1 MRNLKRALSLA
12 LASVMVLSMMVIGA
26 GAASYDDFSDKDKI
40 VNKEAVS
47 VLVELGVIAGKDD
60 GSYDPTGI
68 ITRAEMAKLICTVLN
83 GGKDPNLGNVVTYTY
98 ADTVGHW
105 AAPYIEY
112 CTQLGTVA
120 GDGAGNFNPNVT
132 VTGSEAAK
140 MLLVATGYNAKIEGY
155 VGANWEVTTNVRAN
169 MIGLYDGLEINP
181 SEGLTR
187 DAAAQMVY
195 NDLDALVV
203 TYKYTLG
210 TDGNSIATYPELVE
224 TNSAGKRVTVLED
237 KFGAVKV
244 EAVVTS
250 NDVATLNNNYR
261 SAEDA
266 GETYLAVTK
275 DSPSGTS
282 GIYAVDTDKALLGQT
297 VNAYIKYKDD
307 RQIVTDAVVIG
318 APIPTADNKIVTSND
333 GTGLDDLL
341 DDNKLTAENT
351 EYYCNFGGTVKGEK
365 FGDMTRADFEKLC
378 ATTGVGIT
386 LIDNDNDKNIDYALA
401 EQYRYGTV
409 SKYTEDGFRIGGSV
423 YDEDYEPEEVIG
435 YEDVAR
441 DDFVLYTEFGGNIY
455 VQKPETQEAVLDAFS
470 TSKKTVRLD
479 GETIDWSGIKGVLP
493 AEILSLS
500 EHLQSGTALDASAV
514 WYKDIF
520 GYVIAVGD
528 ADENNLSY
536 AVLLG
541 YENQT
546 KGAAGGLGSSAQA
559 KLLLADGTVDTYKV
573 TNINGD
579 KVTDCT
585 DGSGNP
591 DKSQAQSG
599 EVGFN
604 NTDLYEIYSYTK
616 SESGSMKLT
625 EKYDVKDTA
634 DNEPVL
640 YAKGKSTID
649 VGTDNYTVTS
659 KTIFLYMKPNG
670 SVARFE
676 GKSAPS
682 INNGAATP
690 GAMNTS
696 TVHVAV
702 QANGRDEALVVF
714 LNNMNP
720 TNDFTDN
727 FVYIYNRKLTE
738 IVDGEYEVS
747 AIIDGKIKTIVI
759 TDAKA
764 GDGTGASLIKEGWYD
779 HDSNPSTPKILGHYI
794 AFPDADSSTSDGL
807 YTYSKNDDNTYVL
820 RHMDPSNAGKKYT
833 VAGVATAV
841 GYDGDREYVR
851 VNDGTNTRSYT
862 LTDSTLGFYARTGK
876 KAEADVIVS
885 KGDDVVLVVN
895 DDKEIIYSFV
905 TYYAYDKDDPNTPNY
920 DTETNFDE
928 PTLVRN
934 TITIA
939 YTGEEPGRAAIE
951 DQVKA
956 AVKSEY
962 NDAEKIVITNL
973 DVDAGTVSVS
983 ITRADGSVS
992 NADYTLEFYNK
1003 TANTVAGAAQNI
1015 PGYTFTSDS
1024 VTVVGNTVTMEDTD
1038 RNSSDAIRTIYMN
1051 DVARFL
1057 GALKRTGNA
1066 EEIKFGG
1073 KTYKW
1078 DTTETMQGSN
1088 WTVNGDPANT
1098 TAGQKN
1104 TLVAAIFGDST
1115 GEKNP
1120 STITLTVDGVEMVI
1134 NLVK

>member
-12 LASVMVLSMMVIGA
+12 LAAVMVLGMMVIGA
-26 GAASYDDFSDKDKI
+26 SAASYDDFSDKDEI

-60 GSYDPTGI
+60 GTYDPTGI

-112 CTQLGTVA
+112 CTQLGIVA
-120 GDGAGNFNPNVT
+120 GDGAGNFNPNAT

-169 MIGLYDGLEINP
+169 MIGLYDGLTLNP

-210 TDGNSIATYPELVE
+210 TDGSTITTYPELVE
-224 TNSAGKRVTVLED
+224 TNSAGARVTVLED

-250 NDVATLNNNYR
+250 NDVATLNDNYR

-282 GIYAVDTDKALLGQT
+282 GIYTVDTDKALLGQT

-318 APIPTADNKIVTSND
+318 SPIATSDNKIVTSND
-333 GTGLDDLL
+333 GTDLNDLL
-341 DDNKLTAENT
+341 DDNKLTVNGST
-351 EYYCNFGGTVKGEK
+351 EYYCNFGGTVAKDGIVSA
-365 FGDMTRADFEKLC
+365 MTRAEFNALC
-378 ATTGVGIT
+378 GITGVGIT
-386 LIDNDNDKNIDYALA
+386 LIDNDNDKVVEYALA

-409 SKYTEDGFRIGGSV
+409 SKYTDDGFRIGGSV

-441 DDFVLYTEFGGNIY
+441 DDFVLYVEFGGNIY
-455 VQKPETQEAVLDAFS
+455 VQKPETQEAVLDAYS
-470 TSKKTVRLD
+470 TSKKNVKLD
-479 GETIDWSGIKGVLP
+479 GETIDWSGITGVLP
-493 AEILSLS
+493 AEILSID

-546 KGAAGGLGSSAQA
+546 AGSAGGLGDTARA

-573 TNINGD
+573 ATIDGD
-579 KVTDCT
+579 KVTNCDSISST
-585 DGSGNP
+585 SGT
-591 DKSQAQSG
+591 Q
-599 EVGFN
+599 VGFN
-604 NTDLYEIYSYTK
+604 SGDLYSIYSYTLT
-616 SESGSMKLT
+616 ESGAVKLT
-625 EKYDVKDTA
+625 VKQDVKDTA
-634 DNEPVL
+634 NDEPIQYV
-640 YAKGKSTID
+640 KGRSTID
-649 VGTDNYTVTS
+649 VGAANFTVTAN
-659 KTIFLYMKPNG
+659 TVFLYMKPNG
-670 SVARFE
+670 SVARFV
-676 GKSAPS
+676 GKTAPS
-682 INNGAATP
+682 INDGMA
-690 GAMNTS
+690 GGSTS
-696 TVHVAV
+696 TALDESTVSLAV
-702 QANGRDEALVVF
+702 QANNRGEALVVF
-714 LNNMNP
+714 LNDVNP
-720 TNDFTDN
+720 SNDFTDN
-727 FVYIYNRKLTE
+727 FVYIYNRKLSETS
-738 IVDGEYEVS
+738 DGYEAS
-747 AIIDGKIKTIVI
+747 AIINGEIKTITI

-764 GDGTGASLIKEGWYD
+764 GDGTGASLIKEGYY
-779 HDSNPSTPKILGHYI
+779 HNGTEVVYGHYI
-794 AFPDADSSTSDGL
+794 AYPDPTASTTDGL
-807 YTYSKNDDNTYVL
+807 YTYAENDDGTYVL
-820 RHMDPSNAGKKYT
+820 RHMDSDNAGYAYF
-833 VAGVATAV
+833 VEGVASAV
-841 GYDGDREYVR
+841 SYSNNYVR
-851 VNDGTNTRSYT
+851 VGNKSYT
-862 LTDSTLGFYARTGK
+862 LTDKTLGFYARTGK
-876 KAEADVIVS
+876 TAQADVTVS
-885 KGDDVVLVVN
+885 RNDDVVLVIN
-895 DDKEIIYSFV
+895 DDDEIIYSFV
-905 TYYAYDKDDPNTPNY
+905 TYYAYDKEETPDAPVY
-920 DTETNFDE
+920 DTDTDFDA
-928 PTLVRN
+928 PALVRN

-951 DQVKA
+951 DRVIA
-956 AVKSEY
+956 AVKAEY
-962 NDAEKIVITNL
+962 TDATEVAVSNL
-973 DVDAGTVSVS
+973 DVDAGTVTVS
-983 ITRADGSVS
+983 ITRANNTVS
-992 NADYTLEFYNK
+992 SNTYDLAFYNK
-1003 TANTVAGAAQNI
+1003 TASSVADAAQNI
-1015 PGYTFTSDS
+1015 DGYTFTSD
-1024 VTVVGNTVTMEDTD
+1024 VKVVGNTITLSQDSVTE
-1038 RNSSDAIRTIYMN
+1038 IRDVYMN

-1057 GALKRTGNA
+1057 GELYRTANKT
-1066 EEIKFGG
+1066 EIKFDGT
-1073 KTYKW
+1073 TYKW
-1078 DTTETMQGSN
+1078 AGETLAGSN
-1088 WTVNGDPANT
+1088 WTVNGEPVVSSPA
-1098 TAGQKN
+1098 ADRN
-1104 TLVAAIFGDST
+1104 TLVYAIFGST
-1115 GEKNP
+1115 ETTAKNP
-1120 STITLTVDGVEMVI
+1120 STITLTVDGVEMII

>member
-12 LASVMVLSMMVIGA
+12 LAAVMVLGMMVVGA
-26 GAASYDDFSDKDKI
+26 SAASYDDFSDKDEI

-60 GSYDPTGI
+60 GTYDPTGI

-112 CTQLGTVA
+112 CTQLGIVA
-120 GDGAGNFNPNVT
+120 GDGAGNFNPNAT

-169 MIGLYDGLEINP
+169 MIGLYDGLTLNP

-210 TDGNSIATYPELVE
+210 TDGSTITTYPELVE
-224 TNSAGKRVTVLED
+224 TNSAGARVTVLED

-250 NDVATLNNNYR
+250 NDVATLNDNYR

-282 GIYAVDTDKALLGQT
+282 GIYTVDTDKALLGQT

-318 APIPTADNKIVTSND
+318 SPIATSDNKIVTSND
-333 GTGLDDLL
+333 GTDLNDLL
-341 DDNKLTAENT
+341 DDNKLTVNGST
-351 EYYCNFGGTVKGEK
+351 EYYCNFGGTVAKDGTVSA
-365 FGDMTRADFEKLC
+365 MTRAEFNALC
-378 ATTGVGIT
+378 GITGVGIT
-386 LIDNDNDKNIDYALA
+386 LIDNDNDKVVEYALA

-409 SKYTEDGFRIGGSV
+409 SKYTDDGFRIGGSV

-441 DDFVLYTEFGGNIY
+441 DDFVLYVEFGGNIY
-455 VQKPETQEAVLDAFS
+455 VQKPETQEAVLDAYS
-470 TSKKTVRLD
+470 TSKKNVKLD
-479 GETIDWSGIKGVLP
+479 GETIDWSGITGVLP
-493 AEILSLS
+493 AEILSID

-546 KGAAGGLGSSAQA
+546 AGSAGGLGDTARA

-573 TNINGD
+573 ATIDGD
-579 KVTDCT
+579 KVTNCDSISST
-585 DGSGNP
+585 SGT
-591 DKSQAQSG
+591 Q
-599 EVGFN
+599 VGFN
-604 NTDLYEIYSYTK
+604 SGDLYSIYSYTLT
-616 SESGSMKLT
+616 ESGAVKLT
-625 EKYDVKDTA
+625 EKQDVKDTA
-634 DNEPVL
+634 NDEPIQYV
-640 YAKGKSTID
+640 KGRSTID
-649 VGTDNYTVTS
+649 VGAANFTVTAN
-659 KTIFLYMKPNG
+659 TVFLYMKPNG
-670 SVARFE
+670 SVARFV
-676 GKSAPS
+676 GKTAPS
-682 INNGAATP
+682 INDGMA
-690 GAMNTS
+690 GGSTS
-696 TVHVAV
+696 TALDESTVSLAV
-702 QANGRDEALVVF
+702 QANNRGEALVVF
-714 LNNMNP
+714 LNAVNP
-720 TNDFTDN
+720 SNDFTDN
-727 FVYIYNRKLTE
+727 FVYIYNRKLSETS
-738 IVDGEYEVS
+738 DGYEAS
-747 AIIDGKIKTIVI
+747 AIINGEIKTITI

-764 GDGTGASLIKEGWYD
+764 GDGTGASLIKEGYY
-779 HDSNPSTPKILGHYI
+779 HNGTEVVYGHYI
-794 AFPDADSSTSDGL
+794 AYPDPTVSTTDGL
-807 YTYSKNDDNTYVL
+807 YTYAENDDGTYVL
-820 RHMDPSNAGKKYT
+820 RHMDSDNAGYAYF
-833 VAGVATAV
+833 VEGVATAV
-841 GYDGDREYVR
+841 SYSNNYVR
-851 VNDGTNTRSYT
+851 VDNKSYT

-876 KAEADVIVS
+876 TAQADVTVS
-885 KGDDVVLVVN
+885 RNDDVVLVIN
-895 DDKEIIYSFV
+895 DDDEIIYSFV
-905 TYYAYDKDDPNTPNY
+905 TYYAYDKEETPDAPVY
-920 DTETNFDE
+920 DTDTDFDA
-928 PTLVRN
+928 PALVRN

-951 DQVKA
+951 DQVIA
-956 AVKSEY
+956 AVKAEY
-962 NDAEKIVITNL
+962 TDATEVAVSNL
-973 DVDAGTVSVS
+973 DVDAATVTVS
-983 ITRADGSVS
+983 ITRANNTVS
-992 NADYTLEFYNK
+992 SNTYALAFYNK
-1003 TANTVAGAAQNI
+1003 TVSSVADAAQNI
-1015 PGYTFTSDS
+1015 DGYTFTSD
-1024 VTVVGNTVTMEDTD
+1024 VKVVGNTITLSQESVTE
-1038 RNSSDAIRTIYMN
+1038 IRDVYMN

-1057 GALKRTGNA
+1057 GELYRTANKT
-1066 EEIKFGG
+1066 EIKFDGT
-1073 KTYKW
+1073 TYKW
-1078 DTTETMQGSN
+1078 GTKADGSSLAGSN
-1088 WTVNGDPANT
+1088 WFDAADDNLVTEIDGR
-1098 TAGQKN
+1098 N
-1104 TLVAAIFGDST
+1104 TLVYAIFGST
-1115 GEKNP
+1115 ETTVKNP
-1120 STITLTVDGVEMVI
+1120 STITLTVDGVEMII

>member
-26 GAASYDDFSDKDKI
+26 GAASYDDFSDKEEI

-112 CTQLGTVA
+112 CTQLGIVA

-333 GTGLDDLL
+333 GTGLNDLL
-341 DDNKLTAENT
+341 DDNKLTVNDAT
-351 EYYCNFGGTVKGEK
+351 EYYCNFGGTVKADK
-365 FGDMTRADFEKLC
+365 TVVAMTRAEFNALC
-378 ATTGVGIT
+378 GTTGVGIT
-386 LIDNDNDKNIDYALA
+386 LIDNDNDKDVDYALA

-409 SKYTEDGFRIGGSV
+409 NKYTEDGFRIGGSV

-470 TSKKTVRLD
+470 TSKKTVKLD
-479 GETIDWSGIKGVLP
+479 GETIDWSGIQGVMN
-493 AEILSLS
+493 S
-500 EHLQSGTALDASAV
+500 ELMDLDTHLTSGTALDASAV

-520 GYVIAVGD
+520 GYVFAVGN

-546 KGAAGGLGSSAQA
+546 KGNAGTLGDTARA

-573 TNINGD
+573 ATIDGD
-579 KVTDCT
+579 KVTNCT
-585 DGSGNP
+585 STSVSGSG
-591 DKSQAQSG
+591 
-599 EVGFN
+599 VGFDS
-604 NTDLYEIYSYTK
+604 TDLYKIYSYTK
-616 SESGSMKLT
+616 TESGSMKLT
-625 EKYDVKDTA
+625 EKLDVHGKADT
-634 DNEPVL
+634 NTIEYV
-640 YAKGKSTID
+640 KGKSTID
-649 VGTDNYTVTS
+649 VDTGNFTVTS
-659 KTIFLYMKPNG
+659 NTVFLYMKPNG

-682 INNGAATP
+682 INDSMAGGNAADALDDASVT
-690 GAMNTS
+690 
-696 TVHVAV
+696 VAV
-702 QANGRDEALVVF
+702 QANSRGEALVVF
-714 LNNMNP
+714 LNGVNP
-720 TNDFTDN
+720 SNDFTDN
-727 FVYIYNRKLTE
+727 FVYIYNRKLVETS
-738 IVDGEYEVS
+738 DGYEVS
-747 AIIDGKIKTIVI
+747 AIIDGKIETIVI
-759 TDAKA
+759 TDAKK
-764 GDGTGASLIKEGWYD
+764 GDGSGNSLIKEGWYD
-779 HDSNPSTPKILGHYI
+779 DDSNSSTPDVYGHYI
-794 AFPDADSSTSDGL
+794 DYPAGGTATNDGL

-820 RHMDPSNAGKKYT
+820 RHADSTNLAVINNHVVKGVVNAVSYSEGK
-833 VAGVATAV
+833 
-841 GYDGDREYVR
+841 DYVR
-851 VNDGTNTRSYT
+851 VGGKSYT

-876 KAEADVIVS
+876 TAKADVTVS
-885 KGDDVVLVVN
+885 KGDDVVLVIN
-895 DDKEIIYSFV
+895 DDDEIIYSFV
-905 TYYAYDKDDPNTPNY
+905 TFYAYDKDETPVTPPSAGDYKVNASESMGTVTVKY
-920 DTETNFDE
+920 YGSYTTAEIVAAVKAAMKAETVKPDFAGNKIEVDGITYTLALTPVYRLTFNGTVIGYSDSEETNFVFE
-928 PTLVRN
+928 APTATANAIKRADSG
-934 TITIA
+934 TASAPA
-939 YTGEEPGRAAIE
+939 YTAAGSKFTVPVSAISAADVDLVVAYKVTKGTGVDDVKVGSTDVDNMYVAE
-951 DQVKA
+951 KTEVTISVATGVVDNVVKA
-956 AVKSEY
+956 
-962 NDAEKIVITNL
+962 N
-973 DVDAGTVSVS
+973 GT
-983 ITRADGSVS
+983 
-992 NADYTLEFYNK
+992 
-1003 TANTVAGAAQNI
+1003 
-1015 PGYTFTSDS
+1015 
-1024 VTVVGNTVTMEDTD
+1024 
-1038 RNSSDAIRTIYMN
+1038 AIN
-1051 DVARFL
+1051 
-1057 GALKRTGNA
+1057 
-1066 EEIKFGG
+1066 E
-1073 KTYKW
+1073 
-1078 DTTETMQGSN
+1078 
-1088 WTVNGDPANT
+1088 
-1098 TAGQKN
+1098 
-1104 TLVAAIFGDST
+1104 
-1115 GEKNP
+1115 P
-1120 STITLTVDGVEMVI
+1120 STNTDAVTAKHTPTADTEYTYVT
-1134 NLVK
+1134 K